1 MKKEIEKII
10 KELTLKEKVSL
21 LSGEDFWHLRGIERL
36 NIPNIM
42 VTDGPHGL
50 RKQNESS
57 DNVGISNSV
66 PATCFPTASA
76 LASSW
81 DDELIYKVGEH
92 LAKECKAEDVSVL
105 LGPGV
110 NIKRHPLCG
119 RNFEYFSED
128 PILTGK
134 LAASFIKGVQSKN
147 IGTSIKHFVANN
159 QETMRMGVDAIIDE
173 RTLRELYLKG
183 FEIAIKE
190 ASPWTVMCSY
200 NKVNGTFLSENKK
213 LLNDVLKEEW
223 KFKGLVMTDWG
234 ACNDRVK
241 GLIAGQDLEMPGNNG
256 LNNLSLIEAVNQG
269 QISEE
274 LLNERVARVIDLILK
289 SKETLNKNKDFFD
302 KEEHHNFARKVSSES
317 IVLLKNQNNILPLN
331 KNQKIA
337 LVGEFAKKPRYQG
350 SGSSLINPLNL
361 TNAYDAFVEE
371 LGDNLI
377 YAPGYSVKNETI
389 DMDLEKEAIE
399 IASKADIVLIMVGLT
414 DIFESEGFD
423 RLHLNIPNNHNH
435 LINEILKVNK
445 NVIISLANGSPVL
458 MPWKDKVKGI
468 IEQYLGGEASGQALA
483 DVVFGRVNPSGKLA
497 ETFPNSLEEFPSNN
511 NFPGKPR
518 QVIYSEGLY
527 VGYRYY
533 DTAKVKPLYPFGYG
547 LSYTTFEYSNLN
559 LEATKK
565 ELKVKF
571 KIKNTGKFEGKEI
584 AQIYISLPDSKIYRP
599 LQELKGYKKVSL
611 KPVESKEIEVNIPLS
626 SLEVYYKEGFKL
638 ESGIYIV
645 KIGKSSENIV
655 LQKKIEINSKDKF
668 ENDNLQIYKNITN
681 NFNPTKEDFKKLYGK
696 EIPEIQKIKPY
707 HINSVF
713 KEFKSTLI
721 GKMLHKAI
729 TKQFVKMMSPEKE
742 NEAIKKMV
750 RNMVDEMPFR
760 SIVTFSNG
768 AISKNRAQGLI
779 DLMNKRIIKGII
791 KTIKG

>member
-10 KELTLKEKVSL
+10 KELTLKEKISL

-57 DNVGISNSV
+57 DNIGISNSV

-92 LAKECKAEDVSVL
+92 LAKECKVENVSVL

-134 LAASFIKGVQSKN
+134 LAANFIKGVQSKN

-159 QETMRMGVDAIIDE
+159 QETMRMAVDAIIDE

-223 KFKGLVMTDWG
+223 KYKGLVMTDWG

-289 SKETLNKNKDFFD
+289 SKETLNKNKDAFD

-361 TNAYDAFVEE
+361 TNAYDAFFEE

-377 YAPGYSVKNETI
+377 YAPGYSIKNETI
-389 DMDLEKEAIE
+389 DMNLEKEAIE
-399 IASKADIVLIMVGLT
+399 IASKADVVLIMAGLT

-445 NVIISLANGSPVL
+445 NVIISLANGSPIL

-468 IEQYLGGEASGQALA
+468 IEQYLGGEASGEALA
-483 DVVFGRVNPSGKLA
+483 DVVFGKVNPSGKLA
-497 ETFPNSLEEFPSNN
+497 ETFPNSLEEFPSNY
-511 NFPGKPR
+511 NFPGEPR

-559 LEATKK
+559 LEVIKK

-571 KIKNTGKFEGKEI
+571 EIKNTGELEGKEI

-611 KPVESKEIEVNIPLS
+611 KPNESKEIEINIPLT

-638 ESGIYIV
+638 ESGMYIV

-655 LQKKIEINSKDKF
+655 LEKKIEINSKDKF

-681 NFNPTKEDFKKLYGK
+681 NFNPTKEDFEKLYGK
-696 EIPEIQKIKPY
+696 EIPEIQKTKPY

-713 KEFKSTLI
+713 NEFKSTLI

>member
-10 KELTLKEKVSL
+10 KELTLKEKISL

-57 DNVGISNSV
+57 DNIGISNSV

-92 LAKECKAEDVSVL
+92 LAKECKVENVSVL

-134 LAASFIKGVQSKN
+134 LAANFIKGVQSKN

-159 QETMRMGVDAIIDE
+159 QETMRMAVDAIIDE

-223 KFKGLVMTDWG
+223 KYKGLVMTDWG

-289 SKETLNKNKDFFD
+289 SKETLNKNKDAFD

-361 TNAYDAFVEE
+361 TNAYDAFFEE

-389 DMDLEKEAIE
+389 DMNLEKEAIE
-399 IASKADIVLIMVGLT
+399 IASKADVVLIMAGLT

-445 NVIISLANGSPVL
+445 NVIISLANGSPIL

-468 IEQYLGGEASGQALA
+468 IEQYLGGEASGEALA
-483 DVVFGRVNPSGKLA
+483 DVVFGKVNPSGKLA
-497 ETFPNSLEEFPSNN
+497 ETFPNSLEEFPSNY
-511 NFPGKPR
+511 NFPGEPR

-559 LEATKK
+559 LEVIKK

-571 KIKNTGKFEGKEI
+571 EIKNTGELEGKEI

-611 KPVESKEIEVNIPLS
+611 KPNESKEIEINIPLT

-638 ESGIYIV
+638 ESGMYIV

-655 LQKKIEINSKDKF
+655 LEKKIEINSKDKF

-681 NFNPTKEDFKKLYGK
+681 NFNPTKEDFEKLYGK
-696 EIPEIQKIKPY
+696 EIPEIQKTKPY

-713 KEFKSTLI
+713 NEFKSTLI

>member
-1 MKKEIEKII
+1 
-10 KELTLKEKVSL
+10 
-21 LSGEDFWHLRGIERL
+21 
-36 NIPNIM
+36 
-42 VTDGPHGL
+42 
-50 RKQNESS
+50 
-57 DNVGISNSV
+57 
-66 PATCFPTASA
+66 
-76 LASSW
+76 
-81 DDELIYKVGEH
+81 
-92 LAKECKAEDVSVL
+92 
-105 LGPGV
+105 
-110 NIKRHPLCG
+110 
-119 RNFEYFSED
+119 
-128 PILTGK
+128 
-134 LAASFIKGVQSKN
+134 
-147 IGTSIKHFVANN
+147 
-159 QETMRMGVDAIIDE
+159 MRW
-173 RTLRELYLKG
+173 R
-183 FEIAIKE
+183 
-190 ASPWTVMCSY
+190 
-200 NKVNGTFLSENKK
+200 
-213 LLNDVLKEEW
+213 
-223 KFKGLVMTDWG
+223 
-234 ACNDRVK
+234 
-241 GLIAGQDLEMPGNNG
+241 
-256 LNNLSLIEAVNQG
+256 
-269 QISEE
+269 
-274 LLNERVARVIDLILK
+274 
-289 SKETLNKNKDFFD
+289 FFD

-377 YAPGYSVKNETI
+377 YVPGYSVKNETI

>member
-10 KELTLKEKVSL
+10 KELTLKEKISL

-57 DNVGISNSV
+57 DNIGISNSV

-92 LAKECKAEDVSVL
+92 LAKECKVENVSVL

-159 QETMRMGVDAIIDE
+159 QETMRMAVDAIIDE

-223 KFKGLVMTDWG
+223 KYKGLVMTDWG

-361 TNAYDAFVEE
+361 TNAYDAFFEE

-389 DMDLEKEAIE
+389 DMNLEKEAIE
-399 IASKADIVLIMVGLT
+399 IASKADIVLIM
-414 DIFESEGFD
+414 
-423 RLHLNIPNNHNH
+423 
-435 LINEILKVNK
+435 
-445 NVIISLANGSPVL
+445 A
-458 MPWKDKVKGI
+458 
-468 IEQYLGGEASGQALA
+468 
-483 DVVFGRVNPSGKLA
+483 
-497 ETFPNSLEEFPSNN
+497 
-511 NFPGKPR
+511 
-518 QVIYSEGLY
+518 
-527 VGYRYY
+527 
-533 DTAKVKPLYPFGYG
+533 
-547 LSYTTFEYSNLN
+547 
-559 LEATKK
+559 
-565 ELKVKF
+565 
-571 KIKNTGKFEGKEI
+571 
-584 AQIYISLPDSKIYRP
+584 
-599 LQELKGYKKVSL
+599 
-611 KPVESKEIEVNIPLS
+611 
-626 SLEVYYKEGFKL
+626 
-638 ESGIYIV
+638 
-645 KIGKSSENIV
+645 
-655 LQKKIEINSKDKF
+655 
-668 ENDNLQIYKNITN
+668 
-681 NFNPTKEDFKKLYGK
+681 
-696 EIPEIQKIKPY
+696 
-707 HINSVF
+707 
-713 KEFKSTLI
+713 
-721 GKMLHKAI
+721 
-729 TKQFVKMMSPEKE
+729 
-742 NEAIKKMV
+742 
-750 RNMVDEMPFR
+750 
-760 SIVTFSNG
+760 
-768 AISKNRAQGLI
+768 
-779 DLMNKRIIKGII
+779 
-791 KTIKG
+791 

>member
-1 MKKEIEKII
+1 MEKEIEKII
-10 KELTLKEKVSL
+10 KELTLEEKISL

-92 LAKECKAEDVSVL
+92 LAKECKVENVSVL

-159 QETMRMGVDAIIDE
+159 QETMRMAIDAIIDE

-223 KFKGLVMTDWG
+223 KYKGLVMTDWG

-256 LNNLSLIEAVNQG
+256 LNNSILIEAINQG

-289 SKETLNKNKDFFD
+289 SKETLNENKDYFD
-302 KEEHHNFARKVSSES
+302 KEEHHSFARKVSSES

-337 LVGEFAKKPRYQG
+337 LIGEFAKKPRYQG

-389 DMDLEKEAIE
+389 DMNLEKEAIE
-399 IASKADIVLIMVGLT
+399 IASKADVVLIMAGLT

-445 NVIISLANGSPVL
+445 NVIISLANGSPIL

-468 IEQYLGGEASGQALA
+468 IEQYLGGEASGEALA
-483 DVVFGRVNPSGKLA
+483 DVVFGKVNPSGKLA
-497 ETFPNSLEEFPSNN
+497 ETFPNSLEEFPSNY
-511 NFPGKPR
+511 NFPGEPR

-559 LEATKK
+559 LEIIKK
-565 ELKVKF
+565 ELKVRF
-571 KIKNTGKFEGKEI
+571 KIKNIGELEGKEI

-599 LQELKGYKKVSL
+599 LQELKGYKKVLL
-611 KPVESKEIEVNIPLS
+611 KPNESKEIEINVPLS

-655 LQKKIEINSKDKF
+655 LEKKIEINSKNKLD
-668 ENDNLQIYKNITN
+668 NDNLQIYKNITN
-681 NFNPTKEDFKKLYGK
+681 NFNPTKEDFEKLYGK
-696 EIPEIQKIKPY
+696 EIPEIQKTKPY

-713 KEFKSTLI
+713 NEFKSTLI

-742 NEAIKKMV
+742 NEAIIKMV
-750 RNMVDEMPFR
+750 KNMVDEMPFR
-760 SIVTFSNG
+760 SVVTFSNG

-791 KTIKG
+791 RIIKG